1 MNTSK
6 GLWPVATIVAQTNVP
21 MHKKDK
27 RLHYCGQLEQP
38 SKYQQLLTY
47 AQPKGNDFPEIQV
60 PEKRCD
66 NSINANP
73 THVARSKMKKK
84 NETCHVNSIQ
94 IRQNHNKNNQRKKK
108 KKVDIL
114 SLTCTFAS
122 PEATSAPHN
131 FESFFP

>member
-1 MNTSK
+1 M
-6 GLWPVATIVAQTNVP
+6 I
-21 MHKKDK
+21 
-27 RLHYCGQLEQP
+27 E
-38 SKYQQLLTY
+38 
-47 AQPKGNDFPEIQV
+47 
-60 PEKRCD
+60 
-66 NSINANP
+66 
-73 THVARSKMKKK
+73 VARSKMKKK

-131 FESFFP
+131 FESFFPWPRKEDNTNLCKF